1 MLCSRYNRSSDQ
13 KRRKLPK
20 MHEFLTERS
29 YFAYFNQIKTCK
41 SQIVMHLDLNEYI
54 RVFILKCT
62 ESNLCWFVE
71 NWYTTIM
78 YICTHFKIPAYV
90 FMSTIYISMCI
101 EITWYTGSYTVN
113 VKRKKNGYLQNVSM
127 PKSCSYK

>member
-1 MLCSRYNRSSDQ
+1 MSFWQ
-13 KRRKLPK
+13 KGVN
-20 MHEFLTERS
+20 
-29 YFAYFNQIKTCK
+29 FAYFNQIKTCK

-90 FMSTIYISMCI
+90 FMSNNIYKYVYRDYMIYMFLHS
-101 EITWYTGSYTVN
+101 
-113 VKRKKNGYLQNVSM
+113 
-127 PKSCSYK
+127 